1 VAVNLSPY
9 WYTFG
14 LLWLMMALAFGIR
27 HGHRAKYTLHG
38 NPGYYIGAVIFP
50 LGAYFAAGFH
60 HGLAANIS
68 ACFGIVG
75 GILAGVSS
83 FEKVSDGSYQSEIPH
98 D

>member
-14 LLWLMMALAFGIR
+14 LLLLMIVLASQIHYGR
-27 HGHRAKYTLHG
+27 RAKYTLHG
-38 NPGYYIGAVIFP
+38 NPGYYIGVVIFS

-68 ACFGIVG
+68 ACFAVVG

-83 FEKVSDGSYQSEIPH
+83 FEKVSGASYQSEIPH